1 MDAGFVPMFSPYAY
15 DPDDVSHRVTI
26 KTEEEKQKDVAQ
38 SIDVTKALMLM
49 GFGSWKNLELGRN
62 TNNLA
67 FILMVLSPLCFYTSS
82 EFILIYL
89 L

>member
-1 MDAGFVPMFSPYAY
+1 MDAGFVPMFSPYAF

>member
-1 MDAGFVPMFSPYAY
+1 MTMEAAFVPMFSPYAY
-15 DPDDVSHRVTI
+15 DPEDVSHRVTI
-26 KTEEEKQKDVAQ
+26 KTEAQKQKDVAQ

-62 TNNLA
+62 TNK
-67 FILMVLSPLCFYTSS
+67 IHYYTYDI
-82 EFILIYL
+82 FL

>member
-1 MDAGFVPMFSPYAY
+1 MDAGFVPMFSPYAF

-26 KTEEEKQKDVAQ
+26 KTEEQKQKDVAQ

>member
-1 MDAGFVPMFSPYAY
+1 MDAGFVPMFSPYAF

-26 KTEEEKQKDVAQ
+26 KTEEQKQKDVAQ

-62 TNNLA
+62 TMISFT
-67 FILMVLSPLCFYTSS
+67 FILM
-82 EFILIYL
+82 I
-89 L
+89 